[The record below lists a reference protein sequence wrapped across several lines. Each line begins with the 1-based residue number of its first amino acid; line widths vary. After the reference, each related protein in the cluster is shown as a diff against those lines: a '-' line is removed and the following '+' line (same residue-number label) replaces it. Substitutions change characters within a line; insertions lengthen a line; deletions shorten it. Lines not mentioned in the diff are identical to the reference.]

1 MTEHTKENILIV
13 FALAVLVTLGWIGV
27 YGQNENP
34 ARIPTIETT
43 AMKSSDATYSFDI
56 EYPSFGNLKNKDI
69 EKDLNEK
76 IKSYIKETVDSFKQ
90 ETAENVLIFKDLQ
103 NTFFMRYETEL
114 LTSELIS
121 IRFEPTTY
129 TAGAAHPYS
138 FTHAF
143 NYNLRTGSII
153 RSPEGFFIPNSG
165 HLDTISSYS
174 INNLLEQFNN
184 ERDAIEPMIRG
195 GATPNSEN
203 YQNLLLT
210 KSGLLIVFDPYQVA
224 PYAAGI
230 SEVTIPY
237 KTIAGIMDPEL
248 FSLVSTQTTN

>member
-1 MTEHTKENILIV
+1 
-13 FALAVLVTLGWIGV
+13 
-27 YGQNENP
+27 
-34 ARIPTIETT
+34 
-43 AMKSSDATYSFDI
+43 
-56 EYPSFGNLKNKDI
+56 
-69 EKDLNEK
+69 
-76 IKSYIKETVDSFKQ
+76 
-90 ETAENVLIFKDLQ
+90 
-103 NTFFMRYETEL
+103 MRYETEL

-143 NYNLRTGSII
+143 NYDLRTGSII
-153 RSPEGFFIPNSG
+153 RSPEGFFTPNSG
-165 HLDTISSYS
+165 YLDTISSYS

-203 YQNLLLT
+203 YQNLLFT

-237 KTIAGIMDPEL
+237 ETIAGIMDPEL